1 MAILPLVAAARSG
14 QASGVSDTLETEVHT
29 LDDRALV
36 VIDVQQGFDDPSWG
50 ARNNRRCEANV
61 AALIET
67 WRRHGRPIVFVRH
80 DSRDPCSPL
89 AAGSPGNGF
98 KQVVTGAPDLLVRK
112 SVHSAFYGQPDLD
125 QWLRRHAVTSIAI
138 CGIQT
143 NHCCETTARMASDL
157 GYEVAFVLDAT
168 HTFDHPA
175 LDGTTVTADELTRA
189 TAASLQAEFAT
200 VMTTATALGGIAR
213 GMPPP

>member
-1 MAILPLVAAARSG
+1 MAILPLVAAAWSG
-14 QASGVSDTLETEVHT
+14 QASGVSDTVETEVHT

-50 ARNNRRCEANV
+50 ARNNPRCEANV
-61 AALIET
+61 AALIGT
-67 WRRHGRPIVFVRH
+67 WRSHGRPIVFVRH
-80 DSRDPCSPL
+80 DSRDLCSPL
-89 AAGSPGNGF
+89 AAGSLGNGF

-112 SVHSAFYGQPDLD
+112 SVHSAFYGRPDLD
-125 QWLRRHAVTSIAI
+125 QWLRQHAITSIAI

-157 GYEVAFVLDAT
+157 GYDVTFILDAT
-168 HTFDHPA
+168 HTFDHLA
-175 LDGTTVTADELTRA
+175 LDGTTLTADELARA

-200 VMTTATALGGIAR
+200 VVTTATAVGEGAH
-213 GMPPP
+213 GMSPP